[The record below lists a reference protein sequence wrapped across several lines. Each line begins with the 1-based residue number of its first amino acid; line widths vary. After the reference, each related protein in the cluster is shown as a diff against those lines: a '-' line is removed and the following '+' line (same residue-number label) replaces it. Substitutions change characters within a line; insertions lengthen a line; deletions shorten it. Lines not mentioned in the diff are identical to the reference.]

1 MNVDLNAFNDR
12 NTSWVNPL
20 NPLKSVQSNLHTGPI
35 FNIPPVVLTSEALP
49 SGVCAT
55 LRFWPSAAVSQFYGI
70 LAAILQVSVLPKKR
84 RNILFF
90 PNN

>member
-1 MNVDLNAFNDR
+1 MH
-12 NTSWVNPL
+12 
-20 NPLKSVQSNLHTGPI
+20 SNLHAGPI

-70 LAAILQVSVLPKKR
+70 LAAILQVSVFKQKR
-84 RNILFF
+84 KTISLF
-90 PNN
+90 PAD